1 MMLTAS
7 AHFLHIVHILVS
19 DCGVPN
25 TIASALL
32 FDFAVW
38 SEEL

>member
-1 MMLTAS
+1 MLNAS
-7 AHFLHIVHILVS
+7 TYFLHIVHILVS
-19 DCGVPN
+19 DCGVLN
-25 TIASALL
+25 MVTSALL

>member
-1 MMLTAS
+1 MMLNAS
-7 AHFLHIVHILVS
+7 THFLHIVHILVS
-19 DCGVPN
+19 DCGVLN
-25 TIASALL
+25 MITSALL

>member
-1 MMLTAS
+1 MMLNAS
-7 AHFLHIVHILVS
+7 THFLHIVHVLVS

-25 TIASALL
+25 MITSALL